1 MTDALQ
7 AAKIAVVTGAS
18 SGIGAACARAL
29 AAAGFQVVIGAR
41 RLERLREVA
50 REINGAGGEAGGAG
64 ETGETGGARREPKTG
79 EMGAA
84 RREPPAVAGRA
95 VALTLDVADQASVT
109 AFASQVPR
117 AHLLV
122 NNAGGAYGLEPIAE
136 ARDDD
141 WRTMWE
147 VNVLG
152 LMRMTRAL
160 LPALLSSGDGH
171 VVNIGSIAGFET
183 YAGGAGYTSVK
194 HAVRAISRTLRL
206 ELLGKP
212 VRVTEIDPG
221 LVETEFSEVRFRGD
235 HERASAVYR
244 GLQPLTAEDVA
255 DCVVWAATRPAHVN
269 VDEIVVRPR
278 DQATAQ
284 HVHRQPA
291 PPSEKG

>member
-1 MTDALQ
+1 MTDAVQ

-18 SGIGAACARAL
+18 SGIGAASARAL
-29 AAAGFQVVIGAR
+29 AAAGFQVVLGAR
-41 RLERLREVA
+41 RLERLLEIA
-50 REINGAGGEAGGAG
+50 REINA
-64 ETGETGGARREPKTG
+64 T
-79 EMGAA
+79 GAA
-84 RREPPAVAGRA
+84 EAL
-95 VALTLDVADQASVT
+95 ALTLDVSDAASV
-109 AFASQVPR
+109 AVFAAAVPR
-117 AHLLV
+117 VHLLV
-122 NNAGGAYGLEPIAE
+122 NNAGGAQGLEPIAA

-160 LPALLSSGDGH
+160 LPALLASGDGH
-171 VVNIGSIAGFET
+171 VVNLGSVAGFET

-221 LVETEFSEVRFRGD
+221 MVETEFSQVRFRGD
-235 HERASAVYR
+235 QEKANAVYR
-244 GLQPLTAEDVA
+244 GMQPLTAEDVA
-255 DCVVWAATRPAHVN
+255 DCVVWAATRPSHVN

-278 DQATAQ
+278 DQATAH
-284 HVHRQPA
+284 HVHRR
-291 PPSEKG
+291 SE

>member
-1 MTDALQ
+1 MTDGVQ

-18 SGIGAACARAL
+18 SGIGAASARAL
-29 AAAGFQVVIGAR
+29 AAAGFHVVLGAR
-41 RLERLREVA
+41 RLERLLEIA
-50 REINGAGGEAGGAG
+50 REIKAA
-64 ETGETGGARREPKTG
+64 
-79 EMGAA
+79 GAA
-84 RREPPAVAGRA
+84 EA
-95 VALTLDVADQASVT
+95 VALTLDVSDAASVA
-109 AFASQVPR
+109 AFAAGVPR
-117 AHLLV
+117 VHLLV
-122 NNAGGAYGLEPIAE
+122 NNAGGAQGLEPIAE

-160 LPALLSSGDGH
+160 LPALLASGDGH
-171 VVNIGSIAGFET
+171 VVNLGSVAGFET

-221 LVETEFSEVRFRGD
+221 MAETEFSQVRFRGD
-235 HERASAVYR
+235 QEKASAVYR
-244 GLQPLTAEDVA
+244 GMQPLTAEDVA
-255 DCVVWAATRPAHVN
+255 DCVVWAATRPSHVN

-278 DQATAQ
+278 DQATAH
-284 HVHRQPA
+284 HVHRRPD
-291 PPSEKG
+291 

>member
-1 MTDALQ
+1 M
-7 AAKIAVVTGAS
+7 VTGAS
-18 SGIGAACARAL
+18 AGIGAASARAL
-29 AAAGFQVVIGAR
+29 AAAGFQVVLGAR

-50 REINGAGGEAGGAG
+50 GEID
-64 ETGETGGARREPKTG
+64 
-79 EMGAA
+79 GAA
-84 RREPPAVAGRA
+84 GAGRA
-95 VALTLDVADQASVT
+95 LALTLDVADATSVT
-109 AFASQVPR
+109 AFAARVPR
-117 AHLLV
+117 VHLLV
-122 NNAGGAYGLEPIAE
+122 NNAGGAHGVEPIAE

-160 LPALLSSGDGH
+160 LPALLASGDGH
-171 VVNIGSIAGFET
+171 VVNLGSIAGFET

-194 HAVRAISRTLRL
+194 HAVRAVSRTLRL

-221 LVETEFSEVRFRGD
+221 MVETEFSQVRFRGD
-235 HERASAVYR
+235 QERARAVYR
-244 GLQPLTAEDVA
+244 GMQPLTAEDVA

-278 DQATAQ
+278 DQATAH
-284 HVHRQPA
+284 HVYRRPDPA
-291 PPSEKG
+291 AEAAEKDSESAR